1 MGHCLL
7 NTCSSVGSIKI
18 RSVELHILFQDMFEE
33 ELEKINYKIH
43 YLEKRISKMETCL
56 EVRNLNHR
64 GKNCPNYEPAKM
76 NLCTE

>member
-43 YLEKRISKMETCL
+43 HLEKRISNMETCL
-56 EVRNLNHR
+56 EVRNLKHR
-64 GKNCPNYEPAKM
+64 GKNLSIM
-76 NLCTE
+76 NFCTE